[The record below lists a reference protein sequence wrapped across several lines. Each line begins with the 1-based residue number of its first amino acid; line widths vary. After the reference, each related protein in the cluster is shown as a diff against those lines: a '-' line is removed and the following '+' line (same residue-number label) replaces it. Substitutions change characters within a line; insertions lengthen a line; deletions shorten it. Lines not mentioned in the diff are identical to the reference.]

1 MAKVGSPRSVAEA
14 TLFTSNTPHANIKKA
29 STNSSSS
36 STTSSAAA
44 AASSSQTNA
53 TAMSSSRTSA
63 AASSSSASRSAPLP
77 RKPMPPPLGNRPAAP
92 ETLDEKV
99 RRLRAA
105 HLAAKNHDV
114 SRLDKVI
121 GGTRRYMDAVHRF
134 TVMGLIGF
142 SGLALVVTVYAT
154 VDMMMYNRKRRN
166 EFFAMQQTLQSDS
179 LDAARLA
186 YMTGKATDEQ
196 ISMVEEATERA
207 KQAGVP
213 LPKLLNPAASQT
225 SAALIANE
233 AAAAFGTA
241 PATTNTSTAERT
253 VWPGESM
260 QGASMS
266 GAAEEPKKK
275 GFSNW
280 LFSGLKKED
289 TAAAA
294 GVDDS
299 NNLNFKNEEAA
310 ASGRPSAVMRALDE
324 QKDNVKAALDTER
337 DNQRKGGPL
346 DQIGLAPQE
355 KPQKKGWLW

>member
-1 MAKVGSPRSVAEA
+1 MAKIGSPRSVAEA

-29 STNSSSS
+29 SADATSSSS
-36 STTSSAAA
+36 SSAAAAA
-44 AASSSQTNA
+44 AASSSQK
-53 TAMSSSRTSA
+53 TAPTMSSTRQA
-63 AASSSSASRSAPLP
+63 AASASRSAAAAAAP
-77 RKPMPPPLGNRPAAP
+77 RKPTMQTPGNRP
-92 ETLDEKV
+92 ESLDEKV

-114 SRLDKVI
+114 SKMDKVI
-121 GGTRRYMDAVHRF
+121 GGTRRYMDAAHRF

-186 YMTGKATDEQ
+186 YMTGKASDEQ
-196 ISMVEEATERA
+196 IAMVEDATERA

-213 LPKLLNPAASQT
+213 LPKLLNPARTATEQDASAP
-225 SAALIANE
+225 SSFAAT
-233 AAAAFGTA
+233 G
-241 PATTNTSTAERT
+241 TSTHADKT

-260 QGASMS
+260 QGASLS
-266 GAAEEPKKK
+266 GAGETEEQPNKK
-275 GFSNW
+275 GGLSNW

-289 TAAAA
+289 TAAER
-294 GVDDS
+294 GSS
-299 NNLNFKNEEAA
+299 NSSSLNFKNEEAA
-310 ASGRPSAVMRALDE
+310 ASGRVMRAIDE

-337 DNQRKGGPL
+337 ENQRKGGPL
-346 DQIGLAPQE
+346 DQIGLAPQD
-355 KPQKKGWLW
+355 KPQKKGWFW

>member
-1 MAKVGSPRSVAEA
+1 MAKIGSPRSVAEA

-29 STNSSSS
+29 ANSATPAPSSP
-36 STTSSAAA
+36 AATA
-44 AASSSQTNA
+44 AASAPSNA
-53 TAMSSSRTSA
+53 TPTMSSTRSSA
-63 AASSSSASRSAPLP
+63 AASSSRSAPAP
-77 RKPMPPPLGNRPAAP
+77 RRPLQTPGTMPLGNRPAAP

-114 SRLDKVI
+114 SKLDKVI
-121 GGTRRYMDAVHRF
+121 GGTRRYMDAAHRF

-196 ISMVEEATERA
+196 INMVEEATERA

-213 LPKLLNPAASQT
+213 LPKLLNPAKTASVT
-225 SAALIANE
+225 DE
-233 AAAAFGTA
+233 AAASYATA
-241 PATTNTSTAERT
+241 TADRT

-266 GAAEEPKKK
+266 GAEEEPKKK
-275 GFSNW
+275 GLTNW

-289 TAAAA
+289 TAA
-294 GVDDS
+294 GSDGS
-299 NNLNFKNEEAA
+299 SLNFKNEETA
-310 ASGRPSAVMRALDE
+310 ASGRSSAVMRALDE

-346 DQIGLAPQE
+346 DQLGLAPQE
-355 KPQKKGWLW
+355 KPQKKGWFW

>member
-1 MAKVGSPRSVAEA
+1 MARIGSPRSVAEA

-29 STNSSSS
+29 SASAGATSS
-36 STTSSAAA
+36 STSAASAPSSQTSSTIMSSRSAAA
-44 AASSSQTNA
+44 ANA
-53 TAMSSSRTSA
+53 ARTA
-63 AASSSSASRSAPLP
+63 AAAATP
-77 RKPMPPPLGNRPAAP
+77 RKPIQKPGMPPPPSGGNRP
-92 ETLDEKV
+92 ESLDEKV

-121 GGTRRYMDAVHRF
+121 GGTRRYMDAAHRF

-186 YMTGKATDEQ
+186 YMTGKASDEQ
-196 ISMVEEATERA
+196 ITMVEEATERA

-213 LPKLLNPAASQT
+213 LPALLNPAHRRE
-225 SAALIANE
+225 SAA
-233 AAAAFGTA
+233 A
-241 PATTNTSTAERT
+241 PASTATADKT

-260 QGASMS
+260 QGASLS
-266 GAAEEPKKK
+266 GAGEASEGEKKK
-275 GFSNW
+275 GGFGSW

-289 TAAAA
+289 
-294 GVDDS
+294 DS
-299 NNLNFKNEEAA
+299 DSLNFKKEEAA
-310 ASGRPSAVMRALDE
+310 ASGRVMRALDE
-324 QKDNVKAALDTER
+324 QKENVKAALDSER
-337 DNQRKGGPL
+337 ENQRKGGPL
-346 DQIGLAPQE
+346 DQLGLAPQEE

>member
-1 MAKVGSPRSVAEA
+1 MAKIGSPRSVAEA

-29 STNSSSS
+29 SADATSSSS
-36 STTSSAAA
+36 SAAAA
-44 AASSSQTNA
+44 AASSSQKAAPT
-53 TAMSSSRTSA
+53 MSSTRSA
-63 AASSSSASRSAPLP
+63 AASASRSPAAAPW
-77 RKPMPPPLGNRPAAP
+77 KPMQPPGGMPPLGNRPAAP

-114 SRLDKVI
+114 SRMDKVI
-121 GGTRRYMDAVHRF
+121 GGTRRYMDAAHRF

-186 YMTGKATDEQ
+186 YMTGKASDEQ
-196 ISMVEEATERA
+196 IAMVEDATERA

-213 LPKLLNPAASQT
+213 LPKLLNPAR
-225 SAALIANE
+225 
-233 AAAAFGTA
+233 TA
-241 PATTNTSTAERT
+241 ATTEADASASSFTATTSTADKT

-260 QGASMS
+260 QGASLS
-266 GAAEEPKKK
+266 GAGEAEEPKKK
-275 GFSNW
+275 GGLSSW

-289 TAAAA
+289 TAAGAE
-294 GVDDS
+294 S
-299 NNLNFKNEEAA
+299 SSSSSLNFKNEEAA
-310 ASGRPSAVMRALDE
+310 ASGRVMRAIDE
-324 QKDNVKAALDTER
+324 QKDNVKAALETER
-337 DNQRKGGPL
+337 ENQRKGGPL
-346 DQIGLAPQE
+346 DQIGLNAPQE
-355 KPQKKGWLW
+355 KPQKKGWFW

>member
-1 MAKVGSPRSVAEA
+1 MAKIGSPRSVAEA

-29 STNSSSS
+29 SAGATSSSS
-36 STTSSAAA
+36 ASAISAQSQTNSTIMSSRSAAASAARSAAA
-44 AASSSQTNA
+44 AA
-53 TAMSSSRTSA
+53 
-63 AASSSSASRSAPLP
+63 P
-77 RKPMPPPLGNRPAAP
+77 RKQPLQKPSMPPLGGAGNRP
-92 ETLDEKV
+92 ESLDEKV

-121 GGTRRYMDAVHRF
+121 GGTRRYMDAAHRF
-134 TVMGLIGF
+134 TVIGLIGF

-186 YMTGKATDEQ
+186 YMTGKASDEQ
-196 ISMVEEATERA
+196 IAMVEEATERA

-213 LPKLLNPAASQT
+213 LPALLNPAHHRT
-225 SAALIANE
+225 NAATVGSS
-233 AAAAFGTA
+233 FGIGTTDNTA
-241 PATTNTSTAERT
+241 TADKT

-260 QGASMS
+260 QGASLS
-266 GAAEEPKKK
+266 GAGEAEPQEKKK
-275 GFSNW
+275 GGFGSW

-289 TAAAA
+289 DS
-294 GVDDS
+294 VDS
-299 NNLNFKNEEAA
+299 LSFKKEEAA
-310 ASGRPSAVMRALDE
+310 ASGRVMRAIDE
-324 QKDNVKAALDTER
+324 SKDNVKAALDSER
-337 DNQRKGGPL
+337 ENQRKGGPL
-346 DQIGLAPQE
+346 DQLGLASQE